1 MTGWLRQNGTTL
13 AVLLLLTLI
22 LMTRCAVPA
31 YAVHPPML
39 LIVEQD
45 TVVYGP
51 AGERIAIPS
60 GTELDMCADELGMLL
75 RYELEPRVIRVPVPC
90 VERPLFADGFEEAGR

>member
-1 MTGWLRQNGTTL
+1 MTRWLRQHGSTL
-13 AVLLLLTLI
+13 GIAALLTLV

-31 YAVHPPML
+31 YAAHPPML

-51 AGERIAIPS
+51 AGERIAIPG
-60 GTELDMCADELGMLL
+60 GTELDMCADELGMLMY
-75 RYELEPRVIRVPVPC
+75 YEIEPMVLRVPAPC
-90 VERPLFADGFEEAGR
+90 VERPLFADGFEP